1 MDIGDLR
8 SREDGIGDRDYR
20 LQVTDFG
27 PIAHADVEFRPLTV
41 FLGPS
46 NTGKSYLATLSYAL
60 HRYFA
65 TENEPYWYHFERLIH
80 SSDRK
85 PDELPVSEIRA
96 ELEAWMAAVTED
108 GDLPPLTSRVIEV
121 VRREI
126 EKGARMADPL
136 RKEIVRTFGTDRIA
150 ELIRRSGSGIA
161 EVVVALPGSAE
172 TGSLRYRVRISE
184 DRFDLAGE
192 VSGSFDPLPATTSS
206 PMAARF
212 GHLLRREA
220 LRYQMSSESD
230 RQVDDHS
237 RSLHTNRLLRQVVE
251 VARQPMVAPLHRP
264 AYYLPADRT
273 GIMHSHKMVVGALV
287 QSAATAGL
295 RRSPDVPM
303 LSGVLTDFLEELI
316 RMGDR
321 TGSKRGRRIN
331 GRIASRLEEAVLGG
345 AVRVESSETSYPQFL
360 YRPQG
365 WTSDLALMRSS
376 SMVSELAPLVLYL
389 RHVVGRGD
397 VLVIEEPESH
407 LHPAMQV
414 EVIEWV
420 ARIVRAGV
428 RVILTTH
435 SEWVVDGLAN
445 IVQASRIA
453 VGGGDPTGSG
463 SAAPVLHPREVG
475 AWRFTPGE
483 ATNGVMVEEAEID
496 GEGMYPSGFD
506 KVAVD
511 LHNRWADIESRM
523 SDSD

>member
-1 MDIGDLR
+1 
-8 SREDGIGDRDYR
+8 
-20 LQVTDFG
+20 
-27 PIAHADVEFRPLTV
+27 
-41 FLGPS
+41 
-46 NTGKSYLATLSYAL
+46 
-60 HRYFA
+60 
-65 TENEPYWYHFERLIH
+65 
-80 SSDRK
+80 
-85 PDELPVSEIRA
+85 
-96 ELEAWMAAVTED
+96 
-108 GDLPPLTSRVIEV
+108 
-121 VRREI
+121 
-126 EKGARMADPL
+126 
-136 RKEIVRTFGTDRIA
+136 
-150 ELIRRSGSGIA
+150 
-161 EVVVALPGSAE
+161 
-172 TGSLRYRVRISE
+172 
-184 DRFDLAGE
+184 
-192 VSGSFDPLPATTSS
+192 
-206 PMAARF
+206 
-212 GHLLRREA
+212 
-220 LRYQMSSESD
+220 
-230 RQVDDHS
+230 
-237 RSLHTNRLLRQVVE
+237 
-251 VARQPMVAPLHRP
+251 MVAPLNRP

-303 LSGVLTDFLEELI
+303 LSGVLTDFLEELL

-321 TGSKRGRRIN
+321 NGSRRGRRIS
-331 GRIASRLEEAVLGG
+331 GHIASRLEEAVLGG
-345 AVRVESSETSYPQFL
+345 AVRVESSETNYPQFL
-360 YRPQG
+360 YRPHG

-453 VGGGDPTGSG
+453 VGGGDPIG
-463 SAAPVLHPREVG
+463 SAAPVLHPRDVG

-483 ATNGVMVEEAEID
+483 AANGVMVEEAEID

-511 LHNRWADIESRM
+511 LHNRWADIESRAG
-523 SDSD
+523 DSD

>member
-1 MDIGDLR
+1 
-8 SREDGIGDRDYR
+8 
-20 LQVTDFG
+20 
-27 PIAHADVEFRPLTV
+27 
-41 FLGPS
+41 
-46 NTGKSYLATLSYAL
+46 
-60 HRYFA
+60 
-65 TENEPYWYHFERLIH
+65 
-80 SSDRK
+80 
-85 PDELPVSEIRA
+85 
-96 ELEAWMAAVTED
+96 
-108 GDLPPLTSRVIEV
+108 
-121 VRREI
+121 
-126 EKGARMADPL
+126 
-136 RKEIVRTFGTDRIA
+136 
-150 ELIRRSGSGIA
+150 
-161 EVVVALPGSAE
+161 
-172 TGSLRYRVRISE
+172 
-184 DRFDLAGE
+184 
-192 VSGSFDPLPATTSS
+192 
-206 PMAARF
+206 
-212 GHLLRREA
+212 
-220 LRYQMSSESD
+220 
-230 RQVDDHS
+230 
-237 RSLHTNRLLRQVVE
+237 
-251 VARQPMVAPLHRP
+251 MVAPLNRP

-303 LSGVLTDFLEELI
+303 LSGVLTDFLEELL

-321 TGSKRGRRIN
+321 NGSRRGRRIS
-331 GRIASRLEEAVLGG
+331 GHIASRLEEAVLGG
-345 AVRVESSETSYPQFL
+345 AVRVESSETNYPQFL
-360 YRPQG
+360 YRPHG

-453 VGGGDPTGSG
+453 VGGGDPTGST
-463 SAAPVLHPREVG
+463 APVLHPQEVG
-475 AWRFTPGE
+475 AWRFTPGG
-483 ATNGVMVEEAEID
+483 AANGVIVEEAEID

-511 LHNRWADIESRM
+511 LHNRWADIESRLRE
-523 SDSD
+523 SD

>member
-1 MDIGDLR
+1 MNIGDLK
-8 SREDGIGDRDYR
+8 SRDDIGNRDYR

-65 TENEPYWYHFERLIH
+65 TENEPYWYHIERLIR

-85 PDELPVSEIRA
+85 LDELPVSEIRA

-108 GDLPPLTSRVIEV
+108 GDLPPLPSRVIEV

-126 EKGARMADPL
+126 EKGVRMVDPL
-136 RKEIVRTFGTDRIA
+136 RKEIVRTFGTDRIE

-161 EVVVALPGSAE
+161 EVVVAIPGSAD
-172 TGSLRYRVRISE
+172 TGSLGYRVRISE
-184 DRFDLAGE
+184 DQFELAGE
-192 VSGSFDPLPATTSS
+192 VSGSFDPLPEITSS
-206 PMAARF
+206 PMATRS

-220 LRYQMSSESD
+220 LRYQMSSESE
-230 RQVDDHS
+230 QVDDRR
-237 RSLHTNRLLRQVVE
+237 RSLHTNRLLRLVVE
-251 VARQPMVAPLHRP
+251 AARQSMVAPLRWP

-321 TGSKRGRRIN
+321 DGSKRGRRIS
-331 GRIASRLEEAVLGG
+331 RIASELEEAVLGG

-376 SMVSELAPLVLYL
+376 SMVSELASLVLYL
-389 RHVVGRGD
+389 RHVVGPGD

-414 EVIEWV
+414 EVIDWV

-453 VGGGDPTGSG
+453 EGGGGPIGR
-463 SAAPVLHPREVG
+463 AAPLLHPWEVG

-483 ATNGVMVEEAEID
+483 AANGVMVEEAEID
-496 GEGMYPSGFD
+496 GEGMYPTGFD

-511 LHNRWADIESRM
+511 IHNRWADIESRVG
-523 SDSD
+523 DSD

>member
-1 MDIGDLR
+1 MDIGDLK

-65 TENEPYWYHFERLIH
+65 TENERYWYHFQRLMH

-96 ELEAWMAAVTED
+96 ELEAWTAAVTED
-108 GDLPPLTSRVIEV
+108 GDLPRLPSRVIEV

-136 RKEIVRTFGTDRIA
+136 HKEIVRTFGTDRIQ
-150 ELIRRSGSGIA
+150 ELIRRSGSGMA
-161 EVVVALPGSAE
+161 EVVVALPGSADRA
-172 TGSLRYRVRISE
+172 SLRYRVRVSE
-184 DRFDLAGE
+184 DRFDLEGE
-192 VSGSFDPLPATTSS
+192 VSGSFDPLPEVAS
-206 PMAARF
+206 PMAARW

-220 LRYQMSSESD
+220 LRYQTSLESD
-230 RQVDDHS
+230 RKVDDRS

-251 VARQPMVAPLHRP
+251 VARQPMVAPLNRP

-345 AVRVESSETSYPQFL
+345 AVRVESSETNYPQFL

-414 EVIEWV
+414 EVIQWV

-453 VGGGDPTGSG
+453 VGGGSPIG